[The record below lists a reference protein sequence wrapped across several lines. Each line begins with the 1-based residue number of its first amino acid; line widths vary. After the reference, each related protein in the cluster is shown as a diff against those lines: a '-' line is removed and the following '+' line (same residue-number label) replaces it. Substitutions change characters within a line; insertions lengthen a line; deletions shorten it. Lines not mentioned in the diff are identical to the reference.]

1 MRHAPASIAKG
12 GADVPPFYCLSQTR
26 SSKLAR
32 EHMPKTKLRVTKKG
46 DRVSIV
52 LASREYERLIE
63 DLEELDSI
71 RAYDAAK
78 KSGEAPIPFEQ
89 ALQDIERSRK

>member
-1 MRHAPASIAKG
+1 MR
-12 GADVPPFYCLSQTR
+12 
-26 SSKLAR
+26 
-32 EHMPKTKLRVTKKG
+32 KTKLRVTRKG

-52 LASREYERLIE
+52 LASGEYERLIE

-78 KSGEAPIPFEQ
+78 KSGETPIPFER
-89 ALQDIERSRK
+89 ALQDTERSRK

>member
-1 MRHAPASIAKG
+1 
-12 GADVPPFYCLSQTR
+12 
-26 SSKLAR
+26 
-32 EHMPKTKLRVTKKG
+32 MPKTRLRVTKKA

-78 KSGEAPIPFEQ
+78 KSGETPVPFERT
-89 ALQDIERSRK
+89 LQDIERSRK

>member
-1 MRHAPASIAKG
+1 
-12 GADVPPFYCLSQTR
+12 
-26 SSKLAR
+26 
-32 EHMPKTKLRVTKKG
+32 MPKTKLRVTKKG

-52 LASREYERLIE
+52 LASSEYERLIE

-89 ALQDIERSRK
+89 ALHDIERSRK